1 MTPICFATNNQH
13 KLEEIRALLG
23 PFFQLKSLQDIGC
36 GEELPETQN
45 TIEGNSLQKANYV
58 FERFGI
64 ACFADDTGLEV
75 ESLGGA
81 PGVYSARYALLN
93 GARPSDSSGRAVG
106 QAGDHKSSEDNIDL
120 LLANLHSFQNRK
132 ARFKTVIT
140 LVESDGVNT
149 FEGIVNGIIL
159 PERRGTKGFGYDS
172 VFQPDG
178 YQKSFGE
185 MDLVE
190 KNLISHRAIAVKKLI
205 NFMKVKYA

>member
-36 GEELPETQN
+36 WEELPETQN
-45 TIEGNSLQKANYV
+45 TIEGNSIQKANYV
-58 FERFGI
+58 FERYGI
-64 ACFADDTGLEV
+64 TCFADDTGLEV

-81 PGVYSARYALLN
+81 PGVYSARYA
-93 GARPSDSSGRAVG
+93 GE
-106 QAGDHKSSEDNIDL
+106 HKNSEDNIDL
-120 LLANLHSFQNRK
+120 LLANLQSLQNRK
-132 ARFKTVIT
+132 ARFKAVIT
-140 LVESDGVNT
+140 WIEPDGIKT

-159 PERRGTKGFGYDS
+159 PERRGTRGFGYDS

-178 YQKSFGE
+178 NQKSFGE

-205 NFMKVKYA
+205 NFMKAKYV

>member
-1 MTPICFATNNQH
+1 VNLCFATNNCH

-36 GEELPETQN
+36 WEELPETQN

-58 FERFGI
+58 FDRYGV

-75 ESLGGA
+75 ESLGGD
-81 PGVYSARYALLN
+81 PGVYSARY
-93 GARPSDSSGRAVG
+93 
-106 QAGDHKSSEDNIDL
+106 AGDHKSSEDNIDL
-120 LLANLHSFQNRK
+120 LLTNLNSFQNRK
-132 ARFKTVIT
+132 ARFKTVIA
-140 LVESDGVNT
+140 LFEPDGINT
-149 FEGIVNGIIL
+149 FEGIVTGVIL
-159 PERRGTKGFGYDS
+159 PERRGTMGFGYDS

-185 MDLVE
+185 MDLAE

-205 NFMKVKYA
+205 NFMKVKYT

>member
-1 MTPICFATNNQH
+1 MISICFATNNLH

-23 PFFQLKSLQDIGC
+23 PFFQLNSLQDIGC
-36 GEELPETQN
+36 SEELPETQS

-58 FERFGI
+58 FERYGI

-81 PGVYSARYALLN
+81 PGVYSARYA
-93 GARPSDSSGRAVG
+93 GE
-106 QAGDHKSSEDNIDL
+106 HKSSEDNIDL
-120 LLANLHSFQNRK
+120 LLKNLHSFQNRK
-132 ARFKTVIT
+132 ARFKAVIT
-140 LVESDGVNT
+140 LVEPNGINT

-172 VFQPDG
+172 VFQPEG
-178 YQKSFGE
+178 YQRSFGE
-185 MDLVE
+185 MDLIE

-205 NFMKVKYA
+205 NFMKVKYT

>member
-23 PFFQLKSLQDIGC
+23 PFFQLKSLQDIGFY
-36 GEELPETQN
+36 EELPETQN

-58 FERFGI
+58 FERYGI
-64 ACFADDTGLEV
+64 SCFADDTGLEV

-81 PGVYSARYALLN
+81 PGVYSARYA
-93 GARPSDSSGRAVG
+93 
-106 QAGDHKSSEDNIDL
+106 GDHKNSEDNIDL
-120 LLANLHSFQNRK
+120 LLKNLHSFQNRK
-132 ARFKTVIT
+132 ARFKAVIT
-140 LVESDGVNT
+140 LVEPDRIST

-172 VFQPDG
+172 VFQPEG
-178 YQKSFGE
+178 YQRSFGE
-185 MDLVE
+185 MDLIE

-205 NFMKVKYA
+205 NFMKVKYT

>member
-1 MTPICFATNNQH
+1 MIPICFATNNQH

-36 GEELPETQN
+36 WEELPETQN

-58 FERFGI
+58 FERYGI

-75 ESLGGA
+75 ESLDGA
-81 PGVYSARYALLN
+81 PGVYSARYA
-93 GARPSDSSGRAVG
+93 GE
-106 QAGDHKSSEDNIDL
+106 HKNSEDNIDL
-120 LLANLHSFQNRK
+120 LLTNLKSFTNRK
-132 ARFKTVIT
+132 ARFKAVIT
-140 LVESDGVNT
+140 WVEPGRIDI

-172 VFQPDG
+172 VFQPEG
-178 YQKSFGE
+178 YRKSFGE
-185 MDLVE
+185 MDLIE

-205 NFMKVKYA
+205 NFMKVKYT